1 MLFAPWL
8 AQFGILFGPAEFLA
22 VAAGGLLILSR
33 ISGGSFAAGIFPMAL
48 GLMLSTV
55 GQEAITAQNR
65 FTFGIL
71 DLSQGVE
78 LVAAVVG
85 LYGIAEILALV
96 ESRVASPPPVPVR
109 FREMMPTGTEWRRSV
124 PPFGRGTLVG
134 FVFGLLPGPSAA
146 MSSFASYRLEKAVSK
161 YRDEIGHG
169 AVEGVTGPETAN
181 NAAATSSMVPLLAL
195 GIPFGSVT
203 ALMLAAMMVHG
214 IQPGPLLMQ
223 TNADV
228 FWGVIA
234 SLYNGNVALLVLN

>member
-1 MLFAPWL
+1 
-8 AQFGILFGPAEFLA
+8 
-22 VAAGGLLILSR
+22 
-33 ISGGSFAAGIFPMAL
+33 
-48 GLMLSTV
+48 
-55 GQEAITAQNR
+55 
-65 FTFGIL
+65 
-71 DLSQGVE
+71 
-78 LVAAVVG
+78 
-85 LYGIAEILALV
+85 
-96 ESRVASPPPVPVR
+96 
-109 FREMMPTGTEWRRSV
+109 MMPTATEWRRSV

-161 YRDEIGHG
+161 YRDEIGQG

-214 IQPGPLLMQ
+214 IQPGPLLMVS
-223 TNADV
+223 NADV

-234 SLYNGNVALLVLN
+234 SLYIGNVALLVLNIPMIGLWVSMLRVPRHIFLPIIVVIAVIGSYGVGNSMVDVYVLVLLGWSATCCASSTSS